1 MACSGQAPSRASR
14 RTESDGANGLS
25 AHLAVAVSIGSTL
38 SQQRHL
44 TSVSNGP
51 RWVCR
56 TSRAPKDR
64 EVWDIERKER
74 RRAQRQQPEPTAA
87 TTRST
92 PPSFIAY
99 FPLKRPTRTSSE
111 PQVRYP
117 GYFDRCH
124 LRPCSIPECPC
135 GAAFLRVSGVLRD
148 AVGAHLFSLEA
159 IAHSGSPFRSGNIP
173 RSIPTDDN
181 CALRVASLLLR
192 GRGPRST

>member
-74 RRAQRQQPEPTAA
+74 RRAQRQPVTPMHADDL
-87 TTRST
+87 RS
-92 PPSFIAY
+92 P
-99 FPLKRPTRTSSE
+99 RTSSE

-181 CALRVASLLLR
+181 CALHGASLL
-192 GRGPRST
+192 